1 MSSNEEI
8 ISQMNITAE
17 NPRKAVQKQQK
28 AAADKAK
35 TEELKAKAGEKVWVK
50 CVTELQPWANEAPML
65 YWKDYLIST
74 EEAVLLDERRFV
86 VILEKPSDKGE

>member
-1 MSSNEEI
+1 MSSDDEI
-8 ISQMNITAE
+8 KAQMKITAE

-28 AAADKAK
+28 VEPDKAK
-35 TEELKAKAGEKVWVK
+35 VEELTAKAGKKVWVK

-65 YWKDYLIST
+65 YWKDYLVSV